1 MPLRLLSCLPAFVLL
16 FFIQKAEC
24 RLNDPFP
31 NPVGNGSLFCYASV
45 PSGKIDF
52 ELPGTGTSLRLKFDS
67 DPRKEPG
74 ILGMFWR
81 IPLLDS
87 AFREIDRNVLEWA
100 APNETAYFFY
110 KNSGSPDR
118 LGCNVRRLASAGK
131 YDVYLDSSGCWL
143 AKKSLKGYE
152 IVVEEIGNPD
162 CFFQYKNFR
171 LVKIG
176 SGKPGAAYVLSYE
189 KNLLK
194 SVRPAK
200 GTGAAALFEYDG
212 GMLKSLRYG
221 GKTFSFG
228 YGEYSIGQS
237 GGKPVKLLSEVACG
251 GEKETYSY
259 GRMGARERGVL
270 LRGCGTGRAKGKSE
284 VLRMTFTS
292 VFGAKSWIE
301 WCAETGMIMADNA
314 GRYNTGNDVSD
325 PLNPG
330 YVGGARPVPGLSVV
344 EYFQSGKQY
353 PERYYYDWK
362 NAILITTTGATG
374 NTVKKSLI
382 GSKGPNYLKTR
393 KIEILNGDSVGPGSS
408 WRLDKIYNYDD
419 KGRFMR
425 ELDANGRVAAYAVA
439 DDINYCIYRD
449 GKLVFEEVAGKGVVE
464 KNYYMDSG
472 TRMCRKFFDSGDSE
486 YFTYGKDGTLCY
498 YEYRDAGERVL
509 KKMFE
514 YGFITEDVSENEK
527 RITDVSGKL
536 VAIVK
541 KGADGSF
548 RIQNKVNN

>member
-87 AFREIDRNVLEWA
+87 AFREIDRNVLEWT

-176 SGKPGAAYVLSYE
+176 AGKPGAAYVLSYE

-194 SVRPAK
+194 SVRLAK
-200 GTGAAALFEYDG
+200 GMGAAALFEYDG

-292 VFGAKSWIE
+292 AFGAKSWIE
-301 WCAETGMIMADNA
+301 WCAETGMIMADS
-314 GRYNTGNDVSD
+314 GGEYYTGNDMCDARHPEFKKNSGPKPSFVALQYMPEDREYPEIFHYDMDNLILTTGDSRTGGVFRHFKIAS
-325 PLNPG
+325 PG
-330 YVGGARPVPGLSVV
+330 PAYWNNRKVEQLVGGSI
-344 EYFQSGKQY
+344 SGGGTWATKFLY
-353 PERYYYDWK
+353 HYDPFGR
-362 NAILITTTGATG
+362 LI
-374 NTVKKSLI
+374 
-382 GSKGPNYLKTR
+382 R
-393 KIEILNGDSVGPGSS
+393 KI
-408 WRLDKIYNYDD
+408 
-419 KGRFMR
+419 
-425 ELDANGRVAAYAVA
+425 DANGSITTYVYNAAG
-439 DDINYCIYRD
+439 DLSQKLED
-449 GKLVFEEVAGKGVVE
+449 GMLTYFLGKE
-464 KNYYMDSG
+464 KREDGS
-472 TRMCRKFFDSGDSE
+472 TL
-486 YFTYGKDGTLCY
+486 YF
-498 YEYRDAGERVL
+498 YEKKPGGNVSRITEAAGEPGVLTEERVSAD
-509 KKMFE
+509 
-514 YGFITEDVSENEK
+514 G
-527 RITDVSGKL
+527 RSGKIRYL
-536 VAIVK
+536 MEENAVEVGGMKFYK
-541 KGADGSF
+541 KLK
-548 RIQNKVNN
+548 QEK